1 MKKRNATIALA
12 AAAALFTVGCNSWKD
27 MAQDYYSVNPDPL
40 VVKGGKVSYDI
51 NGQFPAQVF
60 NRKAALELTPNLVYE
75 GGNTAFPSVTFQ
87 GEKYPGN
94 NTVIPYAE
102 GKSVSYSAS
111 TDYKPEMAKS
121 ELWVNIVG
129 KKGNKVKDLGGILV
143 ANGVIATETLV
154 QNDYMTALAP
164 TNFVRDTETSQ
175 SALIHFL
182 VNSSYVRPAQL
193 KNAGYLA
200 LLEFVKQSV
209 NDTNLVIT
217 SIDLIGHASPEGEA
231 TLNENLSID
240 RAKAVDT
247 YVKKEVKK
255 AKIAGADAADFYTQ
269 KGEGADWDGF
279 FDLLANSNLSDK
291 EMIKRTLDGEPL
303 LSSKE
308 KTLKSLESTYT
319 EIRDEILPE
328 LRRTEIKVNY
338 TILGKT
344 DAQILALAKNDPSK
358 LTANELMH
366 AATLTEDAAEQLA
379 IDKSMVSLYPN
390 DYRGYNNEAA
400 VLWATDKAA
409 AKVLFEKAYNIEAN
423 AITKNN
429 MGVVKANENADG
441 AALELFKMSD
451 TPEAVYNQG
460 VLAIKAGEYAQA
472 VQMTKDYNTF
482 NAALAQLLNG
492 DAQAA
497 LKTIKAANCDC
508 AAMNYLAAVAYAR
521 LGQNDQAKAA
531 LAKVAQQDAAM
542 AAKAETD
549 LEFRNL

>member
-121 ELWVNIVG
+121 ELWINIVG
-129 KKGNKVKDLGGILV
+129 KKGNKVKDLGSILV

-154 QNDYMTALAP
+154 QSDYKAALAP

-175 SALIHFL
+175 SALILFL

-303 LSSKE
+303 LSTKE
-308 KTLKSLESTYT
+308 KTLKSLESTYA
-319 EIRDEILPE
+319 EIHDEILPE

-379 IDKSMVSLYPN
+379 IYKSMVSLYPN

-400 VLWATDKAA
+400 LLWATDKAA
-409 AKVLFEKAYNIEAN
+409 AKVLFEKAYNVEAN

-429 MGVVKANENADG
+429 MGVVKASEKADG
-441 AALELFKMSD
+441 AALELFKVSD

-472 VQMTKDYNTF
+472 VQMTKGYDTF

-497 LKTIKAANCDC
+497 LKTIKASGCDC
-508 AAMNYLAAVAYAR
+508 AATNYLAAVAYAR
-521 LGQNDQAKAA
+521 LGQNAQAKAA

>member
-1 MKKRNATIALA
+1 M
-12 AAAALFTVGCNSWKD
+12 
-27 MAQDYYSVNPDPL
+27 
-40 VVKGGKVSYDI
+40 
-51 NGQFPAQVF
+51 
-60 NRKAALELTPNLVYE
+60 
-75 GGNTAFPSVTFQ
+75 
-87 GEKYPGN
+87 
-94 NTVIPYAE
+94 
-102 GKSVSYSAS
+102 
-111 TDYKPEMAKS
+111 
-121 ELWVNIVG
+121 
-129 KKGNKVKDLGGILV
+129 
-143 ANGVIATETLV
+143 
-154 QNDYMTALAP
+154 
-164 TNFVRDTETSQ
+164 
-175 SALIHFL
+175 
-182 VNSSYVRPAQL
+182 
-193 KNAGYLA
+193 
-200 LLEFVKQSV
+200 
-209 NDTNLVIT
+209 
-217 SIDLIGHASPEGEA
+217 
-231 TLNENLSID
+231 
-240 RAKAVDT
+240 
-247 YVKKEVKK
+247 KKEVEK

-379 IDKSMVSLYPN
+379 IYKSMVSLYPN

-472 VQMTKDYNTF
+472 VQMTKGYDTF

-521 LGQNDQAKAA
+521 LGQNAQAKAA